1 MDPRYHEL
9 AKNLVGY
16 SIKLKK
22 GERVLIDAYDV
33 PEAMVIAL
41 VREVRARK
49 ALPYVQLNTARI
61 GRELLLETSR
71 EHLSVQASYELS
83 RMKGMDAY
91 IALRGANN
99 IFEASDIPAKKME
112 VAMSAMRKVHNYRVQ
127 QTKWVVL
134 RWPTGAMAQQALTST
149 ESFEDFYFR
158 VCTQDYGRMLPG
170 QRALKK
176 AFDKAEKVEI
186 KGPETNL
193 SFSLEGMGGIMCA
206 GEYNIPDGEVF
217 SAPVRDSVEG
227 VITYNAPT
235 VYRGISFDRIQ
246 FTFEK
251 GKIVKATCAGDN
263 KALNGILDSDP
274 GGRYIGEFAIGFNP
288 HILQPIRDIL
298 FDEKIAGSFHF
309 TPGQAYGNTPG
320 DNGNRS
326 QIHWDIVSIQRRD
339 FGGGEIWFDGK
350 LIRKNGLFVPPSLQ
364 KLNPDYLLADPAK
377 KVPAAKKKTARKT
390 VKSKPRA

>member
-1 MDPRYHEL
+1 MDPRYHAL

-49 ALPYVQLNTARI
+49 AFPYVQLNTARI
-61 GRELLLETSR
+61 ARELLLETSK
-71 EHLSVQASYELS
+71 EHLSPLASFELN

-91 IALRGANN
+91 IALRGAHN
-99 IFEASDIPAKKME
+99 IFESSDIPAQKME

-158 VCTQDYGRMLPG
+158 VCTQDYARMLPG

-176 AFDKAEKVEI
+176 AFDKAKQVRLV
-186 KGPETNL
+186 GPDTDL

-206 GEYNIPDGEVF
+206 GQYNIPDGEVF

-227 VITYNAPT
+227 TITYNAPT
-235 VYRGISFDRIQ
+235 VYRGISFDRVQ

-251 GKIVKATCAGDN
+251 GKIVKASCAGDN
-263 KALNGILDSDP
+263 KALNTILDSDP
-274 GGRYIGEFAIGFNP
+274 GARYIGEFAIGFNP
-288 HILQPIRDIL
+288 HITHPIRDIL

-309 TPGQAYGNTPG
+309 TPGQAYGNTPA

-326 QIHWDIVSIQRRD
+326 QIHWDIVSIQRKD

-350 LIRKNGLFVPPSLQ
+350 LIRKNGLFLPTSLQ

-377 KVPAAKKKTARKT
+377 KKTARKAAKT
-390 VKSKPRA
+390 KRGA